1 LLSGHKPNRI
11 AAMAGLR
18 NFLLLSLLFAMPAA
32 AAPTPAG
39 IFFGWAAFRDG
50 GRCWAVA
57 EPEGQARSP
66 GYLTLSWVPARG
78 VRGQLAV
85 RFARPKRA
93 GSAVLLRVDAR
104 TFQLIGGGLN
114 AWAPDAK
121 ADAEIVA
128 AMRTG
133 AALSVETRSATGGTM
148 RDLYRLRGAASAI
161 DAAAVACAR

>member
-1 LLSGHKPNRI
+1 MI
-11 AAMAGLR
+11 GLR
-18 NFLLLSLLFAMPAA
+18 NFLLLPLIF
-32 AAPTPAG
+32 AAPAGVAPKAVG
-39 IFFGWAAFRDG
+39 IFFGWASFRDG

-57 EPEGQARSP
+57 EPEGAGASH
-66 GYLTLSWVPARG
+66 GYLTLSWVPSRG
-78 VRGQLAV
+78 VRGQLAI
-85 RFARPKRA
+85 RFARPKRT
-93 GSAVLLRVDAR
+93 GSAVLLRIDAR

-121 ADAEIVA
+121 ADADIVA

-133 AALSVETRSATGGTM
+133 AALSVETRSETGATM